1 MQCQSQESGVRVGS
15 QGSAIRVVSDR
26 SLAGRLVAPSRAR
39 LPSFIIAACQTDFIA
54 HLIAHFVVRA
64 SESAAA
70 GRARR
75 SSRPIAF
82 RSS

>member
-1 MQCQSQESGVRVGS
+1 MSESGVGS
-15 QGSAIRVVSDR
+15 QGSGARDQLSGVSDR